1 MCKEGFPAAVGSDSS
16 AWCGRLIHPHTH
28 IFTHGCTHTHARAHA
43 HAHTVPPFAT
53 GIRAH
58 QLVCTSL
65 FTRKKQAQWEHK
77 GSEGYDRASSLDK
90 HESFTAARIITQAWV
105 SQMCRNC
112 HFLGNGHYKNTK
124 TLTWRSFYEEWRLKN
139 TSKFF
144 LAGPAT
150 SYEWC
155 ITLTEI

>member
-16 AWCGRLIHPHTH
+16 ACGRLIHPHTH
-28 IFTHGCTHTHARAHA
+28 IFTHGCTHTHAR
-43 HAHTVPPFAT
+43 AHTVPPFAT

-65 FTRKKQAQWEHK
+65 FTRKKSPMGTQRFRRLWPCILPGQTWKFHC
-77 GSEGYDRASSLDK
+77 SENNYASM
-90 HESFTAARIITQAWV
+90 SF
-105 SQMCRNC
+105 SD
-112 HFLGNGHYKNTK
+112 FLGNAHYKNTK
-124 TLTWRSFYEEWRLKN
+124 TLTWRSFFEEWRLKK